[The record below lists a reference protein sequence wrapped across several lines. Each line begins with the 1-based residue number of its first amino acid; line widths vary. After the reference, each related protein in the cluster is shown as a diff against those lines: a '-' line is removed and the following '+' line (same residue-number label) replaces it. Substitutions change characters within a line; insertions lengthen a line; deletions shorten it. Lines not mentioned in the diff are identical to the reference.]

1 MRVYLVQ
8 HGIPVPKEKNPDRPL
23 SERGRYDVE
32 RAAVFLQKAGVRVGA
47 VYHSGKTRAEQ
58 TAEILAQR
66 LCAAGDAFQRK
77 GLSPLD
83 DVEDIAQYIA
93 ELEDDLMIVGHL
105 PHLSRLVS
113 RLVLGDSKGNVVGFQ
128 QGGVCCLSRNDEG
141 GRFVAWMI
149 VPEIV

>member
-8 HGIPVPKEKNPDRPL
+8 HGTPVPKEKNPERPL

-32 RAAVFLQKAGVRVGA
+32 RAAAFLQKAGVRVGA

-66 LCAAGDAFQRK
+66 LCAVGNAFQRK
-77 GLSPLD
+77 GLAPLD

-93 ELEDDLMIVGHL
+93 ELDDDLMIVGHL

-113 RLVLGDSKGNVVGFQ
+113 RLVLGDSTGNVAGFQ
-128 QGGVCCLSRNDEG
+128 QGGVCCLSRHDEG
-141 GRFVAWMI
+141 GWYVAWMI